1 MAPLTVRL
9 AYTAGP
15 RCPDAAAFKAVVTA
29 QLGYDPFTENADQHV
44 VVRVEPRSGTINGR
58 IEWRHATGRWAGDQ
72 TFPSV
77 SIDCPRLVRSMG
89 FALAVHIQLMARMTA
104 ASEVS
109 AVAPAETESP
119 AEAPSA
125 TTATP
130 PVATPPPS
138 PAPTVTSTATVERS
152 AAGAPSPAGRPGLAV
167 GTGPAVGFGM
177 ASEPVLLARLFGIVG
192 WQHVSLEL
200 AAVASLPTTTRRPDG
215 AGFSQQ
221 HLLGSAAA
229 CARPG
234 NGTDASSRLRAR
246 FACPETASTAPRRR
260 ACRSSKLELG
270 PLCARASGAAP
281 S

>member
-1 MAPLTVRL
+1 M
-9 AYTAGP
+9 
-15 RCPDAAAFKAVVTA
+15 
-29 QLGYDPFTENADQHV
+29 

-58 IEWRHATGRWAGDQ
+58 IEWRYATSQWAGDQ

-109 AVAPAETESP
+109 AVALAETESP
-119 AEAPSA
+119 AESPPSA

-177 ASEPVLLARLFGIVG
+177 ASEPVLLARLFGVVG
-192 WQHVSLEL
+192 WQHVSLELL

-221 HLLGSAAA
+221 HLLGQRRGLRNGRTMERMRPRDCGHGSHVRRPHLSA
-229 CARPG
+229 
-234 NGTDASSRLRAR
+234 
-246 FACPETASTAPRRR
+246 APRRR
-260 ACRSSKLELG
+260 ACRSSKLEFG